1 MEDRKQKLIDQ
12 IVELENQID
21 HCFDD
26 EPPIIDR
33 IKDLD
38 LMSIPGLE
46 KRYKERNNY
55 FSGKLR

>member
-1 MEDRKQKLIDQ
+1 MKDRKKELIDS

-26 EPPIIDR
+26 EPPAMER
-33 IKDLD
+33 VKDLD
-38 LMSIPGLE
+38 SMSIPGLE

-55 FSGKLR
+55 FSKKLQ